1 MFKVGDLVEL
11 SEVGRREYE
20 DMANNPHGQVG
31 VITKV
36 RQEGFPYIVEWE
48 EAGNGYQTEDLV
60 HAEVSSDLNLE
71 ELLIAANDLQR
82 KAMRAVEIYNAAL
95 TAQQK
100 ALGSH
105 LPKVG
110 IG

>member
-11 SEVGRREYE
+11 SEVGRTLYE

-31 VITKV
+31 VIVEV
-36 RQEGFPYIVEWE
+36 RQEGFPCIVEWE

-60 HAEVSSDLNLE
+60 HAEVSSNLNLE
-71 ELLIAANDLQR
+71 ELLTAANDLRR
-82 KAMRAVEIYNAAL
+82 KAMRAVELYNAAL

-105 LPKVG
+105 LPKVDV
-110 IG
+110 

>member
-11 SEVGRREYE
+11 SEAGRREYE
-20 DMANNPHGQVG
+20 DMASNPHDQVG
-31 VITKV
+31 VIVKV
-36 RQEGFPYIVEWE
+36 KREGFPYLVKWE
-48 EAGNGYQTEDLV
+48 ENGNGYRTEDLV
-60 HAEVSSDLNLE
+60 HAEVSSNLDLE

-82 KAMRAVEIYNAAL
+82 KAMRAVELYNEAL

-105 LPKVG
+105 LPKEL
-110 IG
+110 